1 LVNISNGMKKLLTLC
16 LLHQHPRIL
25 LGLKKRGFGAGRWNG
40 FGGKLQPGET
50 IEQAA
55 KREFLEEADI
65 KVGDIEKV
73 GLIDFEFEGN
83 PEILEVHIFR
93 AKDFTGEPKE
103 TEEMK
108 PQWFHIDEIPLDKM
122 WSDDKYWL
130 PVFLAGKK
138 FKGNFLFGKGDVV
151 LSHQLEEVAEV

>member
-1 LVNISNGMKKLLTLC
+1 MTSRKILTLC

-65 KVGDIEKV
+65 QVGDIEKV
-73 GLIDFEFEGN
+73 GIIDFEFQGN
-83 PEILEVHIFR
+83 PEILEVHVFR
-93 AKDFTGEPKE
+93 ANDFAGEPKE
-103 TEEMK
+103 SEEMK
-108 PQWFHIDEIPLDKM
+108 PQWFNVGEVPLDEM
-122 WSDDKYWL
+122 WPDDKYWL

-138 FKGNFLFGKGDVV
+138 FKGRFLFGKNDVV
-151 LSHQLEEVAEV
+151 LEHQVVEVTEV